1 MRKQNKIQVIGIFA
15 SIALFGLTLI
25 TPAQYHIEFVYSLI
39 VLLTIWTPGN
49 RSTFDVSVVMSV
61 LIMIGYF
68 LNHNLE
74 YSNDNLPSFILP
86 ILFIWAFTFA
96 IIKYKQSQE
105 NLIRSTEN
113 LNAMFTHATEGI
125 IISNVK
131 GEIVM
136 ANPRSCE
143 QFGYERGKL
152 QGMLIEDLIPKKFV
166 HKHADHRK
174 GYYKELHNRSMGQGM
189 NLFAKKKDGE
199 EFPVE
204 ISLSSFRNKNE
215 LYVISF
221 IIDITSR
228 KKQEDQIN
236 KAQEELE
243 LRVLDRT
250 KELELVNN
258 SLEKANRNLQ
268 EEMIERRKIEEALRD
283 SERLFSTIARNF
295 PDGII
300 CVTNREFNI
309 VFIDGKALDTMG
321 VRRDTL
327 KGKKTSA
334 LEVFNF
340 NEADKAKL
348 LKVFNWESTHIDVS
362 LNDEHYII
370 NAVPLPDAKGFIKE
384 ILLVLQNVTEVKK
397 AEKEILLSLEKEKE
411 LNEMKSKFVSIASH
425 EFRTPLST
433 ILTSVSLIGKYDDNS
448 LLDKRKKHIE
458 RIKGSVKNLTDIL
471 NDFLSLEKL
480 EAGKVEIRF
489 ETINFRQFCEEITEE
504 MQSVSKSGQQII
516 LNYSG
521 EPELVADKTLLRH
534 ILINLINNA
543 IKYSPEDSKVDFMVE
558 NDNEIRITITDY
570 GIGIPKDDQQHLF
583 ERFFRAANVTAIQGT
598 GLGLNIVQ
606 RYVKKL
612 NGTISVKS
620 TENEGTTFKITLP
633 KQ

>member
-1 MRKQNKIQVIGIFA
+1 MKEKKIQIIGIIA
-15 SIALFGLTLI
+15 SVALFGLSLI
-25 TPAQYHIEFVYSLI
+25 TPSQYHIEFVYSLI
-39 VLLTIWTPGN
+39 VLLTIWSPGN
-49 RSTFDVSVVMSV
+49 RSTFDVSVIMSV
-61 LIMIGYF
+61 LIMLGYF
-68 LNHNLE
+68 LNNNLE
-74 YSNDNLPSFILP
+74 YSFESLPFFILP
-86 ILFIWAFTFA
+86 ILFIWAFTYA

-105 NLIRSTEN
+105 NLIKSTEN
-113 LNAMFTHATEGI
+113 LNAMFNHATEGI

-136 ANPRSCE
+136 ANPRACE

-152 QGMLIEDLIPKKFV
+152 QGMVIEDLIPKKFV
-166 HKHADHRK
+166 HKHSDHRK

-189 NLFAKKKDGE
+189 NLFAKKKDGD

-215 LYVISF
+215 LFVISF
-221 IIDITSR
+221 IIDITER
-228 KKQEDQIN
+228 KKQDDQIN

-243 LRVLDRT
+243 QRVLDRT
-250 KELELVNN
+250 KELESANN
-258 SLEKANRNLQ
+258 SLEKVNKNLH
-268 EEMIERRKIEEALRD
+268 EEMFERRKIEEALRD
-283 SERLFSTIARNF
+283 SERLYSTIARNF

-309 VFIDGKALDTMG
+309 VFIDGKELDNLG
-321 VRRDTL
+321 LKRDTL
-327 KGKKTSA
+327 KGKKTSS
-334 LEVFNF
+334 LDVFNF
-340 NEADKAKL
+340 TDVDKAKL
-348 LKVFNWESTHIDVS
+348 LNVFNWESTHIDVS
-362 LNDEHYII
+362 LNDEHYVI

-397 AEKEILLSLEKEKE
+397 AEKEILISLEKERE

-480 EAGKVEIRF
+480 EAGKVEIRY
-489 ETINFRQFCEEITEE
+489 ETLNFKQFCEDITEE
-504 MQSVSKSGQQII
+504 MQSVSKPDQHII
-516 LNYSG
+516 LSYTG
-521 EPELVADKTLLRH
+521 ETEAVVDKTLMRH

-543 IKYSPEDSKVDFMVE
+543 IKYSPENSKIDFQVINDS
-558 NDNEIRITITDY
+558 EISITIIDY

-606 RYVKKL
+606 RYVNKL
-612 NGTISVKS
+612 NGNISLKS
-620 TENEGTTFKITLP
+620 SENEGTTFKITLP
-633 KQ
+633 NK